1 MSLRVAGTHG
11 QVSHVAGPSIQLR
24 TTLLFRG
31 RGDGHGGA
39 TQRTSSRPEGGCCP
53 VLIEGSGETQAC
65 DAVRW
70 GRIRTTLLS
79 VAATYEHI
87 ADSVGEM

>member
-1 MSLRVAGTHG
+1 MAE
-11 QVSHVAGPSIQLR
+11 
-24 TTLLFRG
+24 
-31 RGDGHGGA
+31 
-39 TQRTSSRPEGGCCP
+39 QRNGTSSRPEGGCCP

-79 VAATYEHI
+79 VATTYEHI
-87 ADSVGEM
+87 AESVERDVGKGRLPDPSHKPSW